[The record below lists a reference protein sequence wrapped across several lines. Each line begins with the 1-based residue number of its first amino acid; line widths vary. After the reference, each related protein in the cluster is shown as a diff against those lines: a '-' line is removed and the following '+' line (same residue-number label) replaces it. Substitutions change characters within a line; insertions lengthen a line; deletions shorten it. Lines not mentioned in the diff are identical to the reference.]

1 MEYKDYYKIL
11 GVDRNA
17 SDEEIKKT
25 YRKLALKY
33 HPDKNPDNPE
43 AEARFKEINEAY
55 EVLGDT
61 KKRAKYDQLGSSYRA
76 WERTGRDPGSFD
88 WSQWATGYPGGGNV
102 RVEVGD
108 LGDIFGGGGFSDF
121 FNAIFGGGA
130 AQASG
135 GFGRRARTARRGR
148 DVEQPISISLT
159 EAYTG
164 TERTIQR
171 DGSRLEVT
179 IPAGSRTGTRVRVSG
194 KGEPGS
200 AGSGDLYLRVN
211 VHEDPRFERQ
221 RDDLRTKV
229 EIDLYTAVLGGE
241 VKVPT
246 LSGDVILTIPPGS
259 QPGQTF
265 RLKGRGMPRL
275 REPSKKGDLFA
286 ELNVKIPENLNDH
299 ERELFEQLAKTKGKI
314 T

>member
-1 MEYKDYYKIL
+1 MEYKDYYKVL
-11 GVDRNA
+11 GVDRAA

-43 AEARFKEINEAY
+43 AEAKFKDINEAY

-76 WERTGRDPGSFD
+76 WERTGRDPGNFD
-88 WSQWATGYPGGGNV
+88 WSQWASGYPGGGNV

-121 FNAIFGGGA
+121 FNSIFGGAGA
-130 AQASG
+130 QSAG
-135 GFGRRARTARRGR
+135 GFGRRARPARRGR
-148 DVEQPISISLT
+148 DIEQPIAISLS
-159 EAYTG
+159 EAYSG
-164 TERTIQR
+164 TEQVIQR
-171 DGSRLEVT
+171 DGRRLEVT
-179 IPAGSRTGTRVRVSG
+179 IPPGSRSGTRVRVSG

-211 VHEDPRFERQ
+211 VEDDPRFERQ
-221 RDDLRTKV
+221 RDDLHTQV
-229 EIDLYTAVLGGE
+229 SVDLYTAVLGGE

-246 LSGDVILTIPPGS
+246 LSGDVILTIPAGS

-275 REPSKKGDLFA
+275 RESSKKGDLFA
-286 ELNVKIPENLNDH
+286 ELEVEIPEDLSARA
-299 ERELFEQLAKTKGKI
+299 RELFEELANLKG
-314 T
+314 

>member
-1 MEYKDYYKIL
+1 
-11 GVDRNA
+11 
-17 SDEEIKKT
+17 
-25 YRKLALKY
+25 
-33 HPDKNPDNPE
+33 
-43 AEARFKEINEAY
+43 
-55 EVLGDT
+55 
-61 KKRAKYDQLGSSYRA
+61 
-76 WERTGRDPGSFD
+76 
-88 WSQWATGYPGGGNV
+88 
-102 RVEVGD
+102 VEVGD
-108 LGDIFGGGGFSDF
+108 IGDLFGGGGFSDF

-130 AQASG
+130 AQGVG
-135 GFGRRARTARRGR
+135 GFGRRARSAQRGR
-148 DVEQPISISLT
+148 DIEHPIAISLT

-179 IPAGSRTGTRVRVSG
+179 IPPGSRTGTRVRVSG

-211 VHEDPRFERQ
+211 VHNDPRFERE
-221 RDDLRTKV
+221 RDNLRTKV
-229 EIDLYTAVLGGE
+229 DVDLYTAVLGGE

-275 REPSKKGDLFA
+275 RDPSKKGDLFA
-286 ELNVKIPENLNDH
+286 ELKVNIPENLSDH
-299 ERELFEQLAKTKGKI
+299 ERELFEKLANLKKE
-314 T
+314 

>member
-1 MEYKDYYKIL
+1 MEYKDYYKVL
-11 GVDRNA
+11 GVDRAA

-43 AEARFKEINEAY
+43 AEAKFKDINEAY

-76 WERTGRDPGSFD
+76 WERTGRDPGNFD
-88 WSQWATGYPGGGNV
+88 WSQWASGYPGGGNV

-121 FNAIFGGGA
+121 FNSIFGGAGA
-130 AQASG
+130 QSAG
-135 GFGRRARTARRGR
+135 GFGRRARPARRGR
-148 DVEQPISISLT
+148 DIEQPIAISLS
-159 EAYTG
+159 EAYSG
-164 TERTIQR
+164 TERAIQR

-179 IPAGSRTGTRVRVSG
+179 IPPGSRTGTRVRVSG

-211 VHEDPRFERQ
+211 VEDDPRFERQ
-221 RDDLRTKV
+221 RDDLHTQV
-229 EIDLYTAVLGGE
+229 SVDLYTAVLGGE

-246 LSGDVILTIPPGS
+246 LSGDVLLTIPAGS

-275 REPSKKGDLFA
+275 RESSKKGDLFA
-286 ELNVKIPENLNDH
+286 ELEVEIPEDLSARA
-299 ERELFEQLAKTKGKI
+299 RELFEELANLKG
-314 T
+314 

>member
-1 MEYKDYYKIL
+1 MEYKDYYQIL

-17 SDEEIKKT
+17 SDKEIKKT

-76 WERTGRDPGSFD
+76 WERTGQDPGNFD
-88 WSQWATGYPGGGNV
+88 WSQWSTGYPGGGNV

-130 AQASG
+130 AQRAG
-135 GFGRRARTARRGR
+135 GFGRRTRPTRRGR
-148 DVEQPISISLT
+148 DIEQPIAISLA
-159 EAYTG
+159 EAYSG
-164 TERTIQR
+164 TKRTIQR

-179 IPAGSRTGTRVRVSG
+179 IPPGARTGTRVRVSG

-211 VHEDPRFERQ
+211 VQDDPRFERK
-221 RDDLRTKV
+221 RDDLRTQV
-229 EIDLYTAVLGGE
+229 TVDLYTAVLGGE
-241 VKVPT
+241 VKIPT
-246 LSGDVILTIPPGS
+246 LSGDVILTIPAGS

-275 REPSKKGDLFA
+275 REPSVKGDLFA
-286 ELNVKIPENLNDH
+286 ELNVEIPDH
-299 ERELFEQLAKTKGKI
+299 LSDRERELFEELAKLKKQ
-314 T
+314 

>member
-1 MEYKDYYKIL
+1 MDYKDYYKIL
-11 GVDRNA
+11 GVDRSA

-61 KKRAKYDQLGSSYRA
+61 KKRAKYDQLGSSYRS

-121 FNAIFGGGA
+121 FNAIFGGGG

-135 GFGRRARTARRGR
+135 GFSRQTRTKRRGR
-148 DVEQPISISLT
+148 DIEQPITISLT

-200 AGSGDLYLRVN
+200 ASSGDLYLRVN

-221 RDDLRTKV
+221 RDDLRTEV
-229 EIDLYTAVLGGE
+229 DVDLYTAVLGGE

-275 REPSKKGDLFA
+275 RERSKKGDLFV
-286 ELNVKIPENLNDH
+286 ELNVKIPEDLGAG
-299 ERELFEQLAKTKGKI
+299 ERELFEQLAKLKG
-314 T
+314 

>member
-1 MEYKDYYKIL
+1 MEYKDYYKVL
-11 GVDRNA
+11 GVDRAA

-43 AEARFKEINEAY
+43 AEAKFKDINEAY

-76 WERTGRDPGSFD
+76 WERTGRDPGNFD
-88 WSQWATGYPGGGNV
+88 WSQWASGYPGGGNV

-121 FNAIFGGGA
+121 FNSIFGGAGA
-130 AQASG
+130 QSAG
-135 GFGRRARTARRGR
+135 GFGRRARPARRGR
-148 DVEQPISISLT
+148 DIEQPIAISLS
-159 EAYTG
+159 EAYSG
-164 TERTIQR
+164 TEQVIQR

-179 IPAGSRTGTRVRVSG
+179 IPPGSRTGTRVRVSG

-211 VHEDPRFERQ
+211 VEDDPRFERQ
-221 RDDLRTKV
+221 RDDLHTQV
-229 EIDLYTAVLGGE
+229 SVDLYTAVLGGE

-246 LSGDVILTIPPGS
+246 LSGDVLLTIPAGS

-275 REPSKKGDLFA
+275 RESSKKGDLFA
-286 ELNVKIPENLNDH
+286 ELEVEIPEDLSARA
-299 ERELFEQLAKTKGKI
+299 RELFEELANLKG
-314 T
+314 

>member
-1 MEYKDYYKIL
+1 MEYKDYYKVL
-11 GVDRNA
+11 GVDRAA

-43 AEARFKEINEAY
+43 AEAKFKEINEAY

-76 WERTGRDPGSFD
+76 WERTGRDPGNFD
-88 WSQWATGYPGGGNV
+88 WSQWASGYPGGGNV

-121 FNAIFGGGA
+121 FNSIFGGAGA
-130 AQASG
+130 QSAG
-135 GFGRRARTARRGR
+135 GFGRRARPARRGR
-148 DVEQPISISLT
+148 DIEQPIAISLS
-159 EAYTG
+159 EAYSG
-164 TERTIQR
+164 TERAIQR

-179 IPAGSRTGTRVRVSG
+179 IPPGSRTGTRVRVSG

-211 VHEDPRFERQ
+211 VEDDPRFERQ
-221 RDDLRTKV
+221 RDDLHTQV
-229 EIDLYTAVLGGE
+229 SVDLYTAVLGGE

-246 LSGDVILTIPPGS
+246 LSGDVLLTIPAGS

-275 REPSKKGDLFA
+275 RESSKKGDLFA
-286 ELNVKIPENLNDH
+286 ELEVEIPEDLSTRA
-299 ERELFEQLAKTKGKI
+299 RELFEELANLKG
-314 T
+314 